1 MDEPSTPPLFQVT
14 DLASVLLRP
23 ILQLNL
29 LPFLSQP
36 RDWINKPSGAE
47 NDYIIVKYS
56 VKLRAII
63 PDSLFLCCRGHAK
76 RFGPFLLL
84 VPNISCAPLQSSY
97 CHRLPTR
104 RAICLIRDDCDTLCA
119 LPNQFW
125 EGGSDAQGERAR
137 EIRTVEDK
145 CIISHSL
152 DKHNNNNQQICK
164 TMSHIT
170 RGPSIISSSSLCRQI
185 GVAPTLGESTPV
197 LCSLL

>member
-84 VPNISCAPLQSSY
+84 LRIFPVPLFNPPIVTDCRLEGLFVWYAMTVTPSLRFRTSSERVEATPRERERGRSEPWRTSALF
-97 CHRLPTR
+97 HTR
-104 RAICLIRDDCDTLCA
+104 
-119 LPNQFW
+119 
-125 EGGSDAQGERAR
+125 
-137 EIRTVEDK
+137 
-145 CIISHSL
+145 
-152 DKHNNNNQQICK
+152 
-164 TMSHIT
+164 
-170 RGPSIISSSSLCRQI
+170 
-185 GVAPTLGESTPV
+185 
-197 LCSLL
+197 